1 MFRVLLSLFVSF
13 FVHFQKLIRPSW
25 PTVPSPHP
33 YGQPDYKITIFF
45 GWQFSLLIF
54 SKLDALLNIKPWQ
67 EGLGTA
73 TSSRRGANDTAEDIA
88 ILDVG
93 TCTAEILG
101 AIIAYIQ
108 LSISIERQNNLFIM
122 TYLDLSHVRLGL
134 HICCDSN
141 SDWHQRL
148 GLVSFHDMRRR
159 PWFFLSGLG
168 PQERHLLMGLT
179 PSSEKRICTSNFRCI
194 EQSQNRSEPMLEKI
208 GRKARILTIAGKPI
222 LKQNSC
228 SKSTA
233 WSVKERYWLFS
244 SNQTLSYSLD
254 FPEDFLAVTIW
265 RKVNWCGRQVF
276 THPISH

>member
-1 MFRVLLSLFVSF
+1 MCYEYQGIFNIIELT
-13 FVHFQKLIRPSW
+13 P
-25 PTVPSPHP
+25 PSPHP

-108 LSISIERQNNLFIM
+108 LSISIERQNNLIIM

-194 EQSQNRSEPMLEKI
+194 EQSQTQTDRRTTLHQKGIKVIMLAALWREKNDHLLHLELD
-208 GRKARILTIAGKPI
+208 GGL
-222 LKQNSC
+222 Q
-228 SKSTA
+228 
-233 WSVKERYWLFS
+233 VKGLDVEVVRVTREGNFSACKKLHQYRY
-244 SNQTLSYSLD
+244 YS
-254 FPEDFLAVTIW
+254 I
-265 RKVNWCGRQVF
+265 
-276 THPISH
+276 